1 MFKDKVKCPK
11 CGVSHYYER
20 YQTATAIGYY
30 CEYVDGVLQP
40 TFDPNTYTHYCTCC
54 ECGTNFYYTH
64 CRDKFEVHLDYI
76 DEKPLN
82 LTFRWNANE
91 MYEYKKKQL
100 KEQIASLQKELEELE
115 FNGKYLGDK
124 IKLGSNQSCATN
136 RE

>member
-1 MFKDKVKCPK
+1 MFKD
-11 CGVSHYYER
+11 E
-20 YQTATAIGYY
+20 
-30 CEYVDGVLQP
+30 E
-40 TFDPNTYTHYCTCC
+40 
-54 ECGTNFYYTH
+54 
-64 CRDKFEVHLDYI
+64 
-76 DEKPLN
+76 PLN

-124 IKLGSNQSCATN
+124 IELGSNQSCATN